1 MRDHDNPTR
10 PVIWNIKR
18 HREPGGKAY
27 LITIQF
33 NDRVLNLDLLSVEGH
48 GADLRGVQRRYSGS
62 AGERGRERGREKRV
76 RARSTRSGIGARRG
90 SSRRR
95 RGKRRRG
102 RKRRE
107 RRRNRRAGGGEVT
120 GELAERRRDRST
132 GIDSPTQ
139 TGSGPSRSSSSH
151 HCGFNWQRELARQTT
166 VVRIGS
172 GDERG
177 RVSCGPAR
185 SMERTRLYPRDWQ
198 RSSFGETEHAP

>member
-62 AGERGRERGREKRV
+62 AGERGRQRGREKRIQ
-76 RARSTRSGIGARRG
+76 AGSTRGGISARRRG
-90 SSRRR
+90 NSRRRRRR
-95 RGKRRRG
+95 RGKRRGGRERRG
-102 RKRRE
+102 
-107 RRRNRRAGGGEVT
+107 RRRNRRARGGEVT
-120 GELAERRRDRST
+120 GELAERRGDRST

-139 TGSGPSRSSSSH
+139 TGSGPNRSSSSRH
-151 HCGFNWQRELARQTT
+151 HRGFNWQSELARQDN
-166 VVRIGS
+166 GS
-172 GDERG
+172 QN
-177 RVSCGPAR
+177 RVWG
-185 SMERTRLYPRDWQ
+185 
-198 RSSFGETEHAP
+198 